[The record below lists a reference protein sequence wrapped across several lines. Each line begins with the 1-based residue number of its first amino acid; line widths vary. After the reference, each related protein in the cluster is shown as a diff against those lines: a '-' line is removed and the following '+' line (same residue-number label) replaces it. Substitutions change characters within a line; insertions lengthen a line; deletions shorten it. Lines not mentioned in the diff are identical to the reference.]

1 MSDWLY
7 SIDGWT
13 WVKVA
18 GLMAFA
24 VCGGLLKRKMFD
36 EELRETE
43 VERERQNRVD
53 RFTDPFGN

>member
-1 MSDWLY
+1 MLEWLR

-24 VCGGLLKRKMFD
+24 TFAGLLKRHQFD
-36 EELRETE
+36 QELREAE
-43 VERERQNRVD
+43 EERQRD
-53 RFTDPFGN
+53 KMGRFTDPFDS